1 MVLQKKIENN
11 EQDATENKF
20 MLQYLC
26 VTCVGGLNN
35 NSICIAV
42 SRCVSCS
49 YFNKKASGYD
59 FSLKNIL

>member
-42 SRCVSCS
+42 SQCVRT
-49 YFNKKASGYD
+49 YFNTKASGYD
-59 FSLKNIL
+59 FLLKKIL

>member
-42 SRCVSCS
+42 SQCVRT
-49 YFNKKASGYD
+49 YFNKKASSYD
-59 FSLKNIL
+59 FLLKIIL

>member
-11 EQDATENKF
+11 EQDATENQVYVIIP
-20 MLQYLC
+20 MSNLC
-26 VTCVGGLNN
+26 GLNN

-42 SRCVSCS
+42 SRCVRT

-59 FSLKNIL
+59 FLLKNIL